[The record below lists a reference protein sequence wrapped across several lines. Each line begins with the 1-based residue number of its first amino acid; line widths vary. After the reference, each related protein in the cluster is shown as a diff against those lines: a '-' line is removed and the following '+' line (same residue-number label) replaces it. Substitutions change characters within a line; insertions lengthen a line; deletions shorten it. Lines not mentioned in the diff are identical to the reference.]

1 MKPTELKKDLYW
13 TGICDTELRVFD
25 IIMETEFGTTYNS
38 YLIKGSKK
46 TALIETAKYKFFD
59 SYVKKLESLTDL
71 SKIDYIIVNHTE
83 PDHAGSVEKL
93 IELNPNIK
101 IVGTA
106 AALGFLKNI
115 VNRDFYSIAVKEND
129 VLSLGDKNLR
139 FMILPNLHWPDT
151 MYTYLEEEQVLFTC
165 DSFGS
170 HYSFDGIL
178 LSEVT
183 DEEGY
188 KSAAKYYFDNIIG
201 PFKPYMRKALKRIE
215 DLPVSMICTGH
226 GPVIDCRVREI
237 IGWRDEWSRETN
249 PNTEKTVIIPYVSA
263 YGYTKEMAMEE
274 ATRCLNCKHQ
284 PCKSGCP
291 VGVPIPEFIHHVA
304 EGEFEEAYQTITREN
319 ALPAICGRVCPQ
331 ENQCE
336 GKCVRG
342 IKTESVG
349 IGRLERFVA
358 DYHRE
363 HGKPAELKIEKNG
376 KKVAVIGSGPA
387 GITCAGELAKKG
399 YDVTVFEALHKTG
412 GVLSYGIP
420 EFRLPKKLVQS
431 EVDGVAA
438 LGVDF
443 ETNVVVGRSITIDE
457 LQEQGYQGIF
467 VGSGAGLPRF
477 QGIPGENLNGVYAA
491 NEFLTRV
498 NLMKGYQFPD
508 HPTPVKVTDTVCVIG
523 AGNVA
528 MDAARTAKRL
538 GAKNV
543 YIVYRRG
550 PEEVPARAEEVHHA
564 KEEGIIFKLLT
575 NPVKIEGEDGW
586 VKSMECVEM
595 ELGEP
600 DASGRRR
607 PIAKEG
613 SNFTIET
620 GTVIVAIGQSP
631 NPLIRHTTPG
641 LDCQSWGGIIVDE
654 DSMKTSKD
662 GVYAGGDVVT
672 GAATVILA
680 MGAGKKAAKAMDE
693 YLQNK

>member
-1 MKPTELKKDLYW
+1 MD
-13 TGICDTELRVFD
+13 
-25 IIMETEFGTTYNS
+25 
-38 YLIKGSKK
+38 
-46 TALIETAKYKFFD
+46 
-59 SYVKKLESLTDL
+59 
-71 SKIDYIIVNHTE
+71 
-83 PDHAGSVEKL
+83 
-93 IELNPNIK
+93 
-101 IVGTA
+101 
-106 AALGFLKNI
+106 
-115 VNRDFYSIAVKEND
+115 
-129 VLSLGDKNLR
+129 
-139 FMILPNLHWPDT
+139 
-151 MYTYLEEEQVLFTC
+151 
-165 DSFGS
+165 
-170 HYSFDGIL
+170 
-178 LSEVT
+178 
-183 DEEGY
+183 
-188 KSAAKYYFDNIIG
+188 
-201 PFKPYMRKALKRIE
+201 
-215 DLPVSMICTGH
+215 
-226 GPVIDCRVREI
+226 
-237 IGWRDEWSRETN
+237 
-249 PNTEKTVIIPYVSA
+249 
-263 YGYTKEMAMEE
+263 
-274 ATRCLNCKHQ
+274 
-284 PCKSGCP
+284 GCP

-304 EGEFEEAYQTITREN
+304 KGEFEEAYQTITREN

-363 HGKPAELKIEKNG
+363 HGKPTELKIEKNG

-443 ETNVVVGRSITIDE
+443 QTNVVVGRSITIDE

-477 QGIPGENLNGVYAA
+477 QGISGENLNGVYAA

-528 MDAARTAKRL
+528 MDAARTALRL
-538 GAKNV
+538 GAEV
-543 YIVYRRG
+543 HIVYRRS
-550 PEEVPARAEEVHHA
+550 EEELPARAEEVHHA
-564 KEEGIIFKLLT
+564 KEEGIIFDLLT
-575 NPVKIEGEDGW
+575 NPTEVLTDDKGNVTGIKCVK
-586 VKSMECVEM
+586 M

-600 DASGRRR
+600 DASGRRK
-607 PIAKEG
+607 PVEVPDSEFVMDLDAVIM
-613 SNFTIET
+613 SL
-620 GTVIVAIGQSP
+620 GTSP
-631 NPLIRHTTPG
+631 NPLISSTTKG
-641 LDCQSWGGIIVDE
+641 LEINKRKCIVAE
-654 DSMKTSKD
+654 EANGQTSKE
-662 GVYAGGDVVT
+662 GVYAGGDAVT

-680 MGAGKKAAKAMDE
+680 MGAGKAAAKGIDE
-693 YLQNK
+693 YLSK